1 MSCGMAVIMA
11 EVAEAF
17 LTFVY
22 TIEISLLGLPDNGQL
37 TFCVDQVFM
46 ESNALFEMWY
56 Q

>member
-1 MSCGMAVIMA
+1 MSCGMVVIMA

-22 TIEISLLGLPDNGQL
+22 TIEISLLGLPDSGQL

-46 ESNALFEMWY
+46 ESNALFEVWY

>member
-1 MSCGMAVIMA
+1 MVVIMA

-22 TIEISLLGLPDNGQL
+22 TIEISLLGLPDNSQL
-37 TFCVDQVFM
+37 TFCVDQVVM
-46 ESNALFEMWY
+46 ESNALFEVWY